1 MIPRRYIEE
10 WREHAPWPDNSQVE
24 QDLIIE
30 RALIE
35 IFSDEFLRSSL
46 AFRGGTAFHKLYL
59 APQAR
64 YSEDIDLVQIKE
76 QPIGPILDA
85 IREKLKFIGTKAK
98 SGQSLHNNS
107 LIYRFESEIP
117 PVINMRL
124 KIEINTR
131 EHFSVL
137 GYKQVDFKIKN
148 SWFAGEC
155 KLTTYQ
161 LEELFGTKLRALY
174 QRKKS
179 RDLFDIYWA
188 YKHHEINTEQLL
200 QCYTQY
206 MRFVVDHLPTRKMF
220 LENIEEKMRDNEFKN
235 DIHMVL
241 RPGIDYNNENAFDLI
256 KKNLIEKLE

>member
-10 WREHAPWPDNSQVE
+10 WKEHAPWPDNAQVE

-35 IFSDEFLRSSL
+35 IFSDDFLREHL

-59 APQAR
+59 KPQAR

-76 QPIGPILDA
+76 ESIGPILDRL
-85 IREKLKFIGTKAK
+85 RERLLFLGDKPKRE
-98 SGQSLHNNS
+98 QSKHNNT
-107 LIYRFESEIP
+107 LLYRFESEIA

-137 GYKQVDFKIKN
+137 GFHQMNYKVEN
-148 SWFAGEC
+148 SWFTGEC

-179 RDLFDIYWA
+179 RDLFDIFWA
-188 YKHHEINTEQLL
+188 YQHHTMNTSYVLK
-200 QCYTQY
+200 CYEAY
-206 MRFVVDHLPTRKMF
+206 MKFVVSDLPSQKEF
-220 LENIEEKMRDNEFKN
+220 LLNMEEKMKDKDFTN
-235 DIHMVL
+235 DIHVIL
-241 RPGIDYNNENAFDLI
+241 RPGIEYDNLVAYNYV
-256 KKNLIEKLE
+256 KKEILEKM

>member
-10 WREHAPWPDNSQVE
+10 WKAHAPWPDNSQVE
-24 QDLIIE
+24 QDLVIE
-30 RALIE
+30 RALVE
-35 IFSDEFLRSSL
+35 IFSDEFLRSNL

-64 YSEDIDLVQIKE
+64 YSEDIDLVQIKQE
-76 QPIGPILDA
+76 PIGPILDR
-85 IREKLKFIGTKAK
+85 IRERLQFIGSKAK
-98 SGQSLHNNS
+98 NEKSLHNNT

-137 GYKQVDFKIKN
+137 GFKEVDFKVKN
-148 SWFAGEC
+148 SWFTGEC

-174 QRKKS
+174 QRRKS
-179 RDLFDIYWA
+179 RDLFDLYWG
-188 YKHHEINTEQLL
+188 YQHHEIDTKKLL
-200 QCYTQY
+200 KCYNEY
-206 MRFVVDHLPTRKMF
+206 MLFVVDTIPSQKEFF
-220 LENIEEKMRDNEFKN
+220 LNMEEKMKDNEFAE
-235 DIHMVL
+235 DIHIVL
-241 RPGIDYNNENAFDLI
+241 RPGVEYDNEAAYKFI
-256 KKNLIEKLE
+256 KETVLLNI

>member
-1 MIPRRYIEE
+1 MIARRFIEE
-10 WREHAPWPDNSQVE
+10 WKAHAPWPDNAQVE

-30 RALIE
+30 RALVE
-35 IFSDEFLRSSL
+35 IFSDELLRTNL

-59 APQAR
+59 KPQAR

-76 QPIGPILDA
+76 GPIGPLLDR
-85 IREKLKFIGTKAK
+85 IRIRMKFIGTKGKTEQA
-98 SGQSLHNNS
+98 LHNNS
-107 LIYRFESEIP
+107 IVYRFESEVP

-131 EHFSVL
+131 EHFNVMGL
-137 GYKQVDFKIKN
+137 KEMNFKVEN
-148 SWFAGEC
+148 SWFTGEC
-155 KLTTYQ
+155 QLTTFE

-188 YKHHEINTEQLL
+188 YTNHKIDTNKLL
-200 QCYTQY
+200 MCYKKY
-206 MRFVVDHLPTRKMF
+206 MEFVVEELPSQKVFILNM
-220 LENIEEKMRDNEFKN
+220 EEKMRDKEFTG

-241 RPGIDYNNENAFDLI
+241 RPGIDYDNNKAYEFI
-256 KKNLIEKLE
+256 KKELLEKL

>member
-10 WREHAPWPDNSQVE
+10 WRDHAPWPDNSQVE

-76 QPIGPILDA
+76 EPIGPILDR
-85 IREKLKFIGTKAK
+85 IREQLKFIGSKAK
-98 SGQSLHNNS
+98 SEQSLHNNS
-107 LIYRFESEIP
+107 LIFRFDSEIP

-137 GYKQVDFKIKN
+137 GFKGVDFKVMN
-148 SWFAGEC
+148 SWFTGEC

-174 QRKKS
+174 QRKKN

-188 YKHHEINTEQLL
+188 YKHHTMNTDQVL

-206 MRFVVDHLPTRKMF
+206 MQFVVNHLPTQKMF
-220 LENIEEKMRDNEFKN
+220 MDNMEEKMKDEEFIE
-235 DIHMVL
+235 DINMVL
-241 RPGIDYNNENAFDLI
+241 RPGIEYNNNQAFEFICKEL
-256 KKNLIEKLE
+256 LGRL

>member
-10 WREHAPWPDNSQVE
+10 WKEYAPWPDNSQVE

-30 RALIE
+30 RALVE
-35 IFSDEFLRSSL
+35 IFSDDFLRSSL

-76 QPIGPILDA
+76 EPIGPILDK
-85 IREKLKFIGTKAK
+85 IREKLQFIGTKAK
-98 SGQSLHNNS
+98 SERSLHNNS
-107 LIYRFESEIP
+107 LIFRFESEIP

-137 GYKQVDFKIKN
+137 GYKEIDFKVKN
-148 SWFAGEC
+148 SWFSGGC

-161 LEELFGTKLRALY
+161 LEELIGTKLRALY
-174 QRKKS
+174 QREKS

-188 YKHHEINTEQLL
+188 YQHHKMTTDQLL
-200 QCYTQY
+200 QCYRQY
-206 MRFVVDHLPTRKMF
+206 MQFVVHQLPTEKMF
-220 LENIEEKMRDNEFKN
+220 VENMDKKMNDDEFKN

-241 RPGIDYNNENAFDLI
+241 RPGIDYANTKAYEFI
-256 KKNLIEKLE
+256 KKELLENL

>member
-10 WREHAPWPDNSQVE
+10 WREHAPWPDNSQIE

-30 RALIE
+30 RALVE
-35 IFSDEFLRSSL
+35 IFSDDFLRPNL

-64 YSEDIDLVQIKE
+64 YSEDIDLVQIKQE
-76 QPIGPILDA
+76 PIGPILDR
-85 IREKLKFIGTKAK
+85 IRDRLKFIGTKAK
-98 SGQSLHNNS
+98 NERSLHNNS

-137 GYKQVDFKIKN
+137 GFKEVDFKVKN
-148 SWFAGEC
+148 SWFTGEC
-155 KLTTYQ
+155 KLTTYK

-174 QRKKS
+174 QRRKS

-188 YKHHEINTEQLL
+188 YQHHEMNTEELI
-200 QCYTQY
+200 QCYNKY
-206 MRFVVDHLPTRKMF
+206 MEFVVDQLPSKKMF
-220 LENIEEKMRDNEFKN
+220 MDNMDEKMKDVEFTTDIHTILRPEIKYDNETAFRFIKDKIIENIR
-235 DIHMVL
+235 
-241 RPGIDYNNENAFDLI
+241 
-256 KKNLIEKLE
+256 